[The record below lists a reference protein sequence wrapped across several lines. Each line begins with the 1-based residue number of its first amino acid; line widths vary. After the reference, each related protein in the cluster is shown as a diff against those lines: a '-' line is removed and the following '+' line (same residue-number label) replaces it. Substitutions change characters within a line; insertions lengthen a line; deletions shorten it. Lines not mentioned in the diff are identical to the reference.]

1 MEAVMNVPIALVVE
15 GNAIQRELVAGLLE
29 EFYVAAIPCESAEKA
44 LRVLDGAGENVSMLL
59 TDIDLA
65 GKIDGVELA
74 HYAAEQYPNIRLV
87 VTAGDAPPRQLPD
100 GAKFFQKPWT
110 ALDLLRETERLRP

>member
-15 GNAIQRELVAGLLE
+15 DNAIERELVAGLLE

-44 LRVLDGAGENVSMLL
+44 LRVLEGAGENVSMLL
-59 TDIDLA
+59 TDTHLP

-74 HYAAEQYPNIRLV
+74 HYAAEQYPNIHLV
-87 VTAGDAPPRQLPD
+87 VTSGRVPRRQLPD